1 MINPEQHYNGLSQT
15 EVKALKEKGLTNHL
29 DDPNEDT
36 ILRIIV
42 KNTCTFFNLIIFI
55 LALLVLSSGQ
65 LKNLMFVGVA
75 LCNLAIG
82 IFQEI
87 KAKLT
92 LDHLALI
99 SESKVQ
105 VIRDGKIEPIS
116 HRDIVLGD
124 YVCLKSGN
132 QIVAD
137 STVVEGYLEV
147 NESHLTGEADIIEK
161 KPGDPLYSGSYV
173 ISGTAVTTVIHVGKD
188 NISSKIMLAAKTR
201 HKQKSMLE
209 DSINHILKTVSML
222 LVPLGV
228 LLFITQYF
236 FQDLSYS
243 DAIIGTVASVSGM
256 IPEGLVL
263 LTSIALAIGAINL
276 ARQNT
281 LIHDLFCIETLAHV
295 DVLCLDKTGTLTEGR
310 MSVDKVIPIDE
321 TVNAETLMPG
331 ILGALKDDNATN
343 LALKEHFGVNPIP
356 FEKAIPFSSER
367 KYSAVIFAT
376 QSYYLGAPERLFSQR
391 LAAFEEHISRYTR
404 DGKRV
409 LMLASSAK
417 KSEQLPDDLKPL
429 ALIIISDVIRENA
442 SETLTYF
449 EEQGVDLRIIS
460 GDHPQTVSL
469 IAKKAGLADY
479 ANYVDAS
486 TLTTPEAI
494 EQAVQQYTIFG
505 RVTPLQKRE
514 IVQAL
519 QKQGHTVGMTGDG
532 VNDVM
537 ALKAADCSIAMAEG
551 SDAAKEIS
559 NIVLLDS
566 NFAHLPHVLS
576 EGRKVIHHI
585 QNAASLFLVKTI
597 FSIILSFMT
606 LVVGVAYPFVPIQLT
621 FVSTLAVGIPS
632 FFLTLERDYTLVK
645 GDFYTNV
652 LAKALPGALAVFCE
666 ITFVTLFTHYFS
678 YSQEVRSTMCVL
690 LTALCTMLV
699 QKEIYPLVS
708 HYRRFIFT
716 TLSIAIIVGFLL
728 FHEFFEMVQLD
739 WRCTLYLTILA
750 GLAFVLIRIMR
761 YFSNRYLYR
770 HQNQHT

>member
-1 MINPEQHYNGLSQT
+1 M
-15 EVKALKEKGLTNHL
+15 
-29 DDPNEDT
+29 
-36 ILRIIV
+36 
-42 KNTCTFFNLIIFI
+42 
-55 LALLVLSSGQ
+55 
-65 LKNLMFVGVA
+65 
-75 LCNLAIG
+75 
-82 IFQEI
+82 
-87 KAKLT
+87 
-92 LDHLALI
+92 
-99 SESKVQ
+99 
-105 VIRDGKIEPIS
+105 
-116 HRDIVLGD
+116 
-124 YVCLKSGN
+124 
-132 QIVAD
+132 
-137 STVVEGYLEV
+137 
-147 NESHLTGEADIIEK
+147 
-161 KPGDPLYSGSYV
+161 
-173 ISGTAVTTVIHVGKD
+173 
-188 NISSKIMLAAKTR
+188 
-201 HKQKSMLE
+201 
-209 DSINHILKTVSML
+209 
-222 LVPLGV
+222 
-228 LLFITQYF
+228 
-236 FQDLSYS
+236 
-243 DAIIGTVASVSGM
+243 
-256 IPEGLVL
+256 
-263 LTSIALAIGAINL
+263 
-276 ARQNT
+276 
-281 LIHDLFCIETLAHV
+281 IHDLFCIETLAHV

-666 ITFVTLFTHYFS
+666 ITFVTLFTHYFG

-708 HYRRFIFT
+708 HYRRFIFI

-761 YFSNRYLYR
+761 YFSNRYLHR
-770 HQNQHT
+770 HQTQHT

>member
-1 MINPEQHYNGLSQT
+1 MEKAEHFTGLSRE
-15 EVKALKEKGLTNHL
+15 EVKSLKEKGLTNHL
-29 DDPNEDT
+29 EDPNEDT
-36 ILRIIV
+36 ISRIIL
-42 KNTCTFFNLIIFI
+42 KNICTFFNFIIFI

-75 LCNLAIG
+75 FCNLAIG

-92 LDHLALI
+92 LDRLSLI

-105 VIRDGKIEPIS
+105 VIRDGQVEHIA
-116 HRDIVLGD
+116 HQDIVLGD
-124 YVCLKSGN
+124 FVCLKSGN

-137 STVVEGYLEV
+137 SKVLDGYLEV
-147 NESHLTGEADIIEK
+147 NESLLTGEADIIEK
-161 KPGDPLYSGSYV
+161 RPGDMLYSGSYV
-173 ISGTAVTTVIHVGKD
+173 ISGTATTQVIHVGKD

-201 HKQKSMLE
+201 TNQKSSLE
-209 DSINHILKTVSML
+209 NAINHILKLISIL
-222 LVPLGV
+222 LVPLGI
-228 LLFITQYF
+228 LLFATQYF
-236 FQDLSYS
+236 WQDLSYGE
-243 DAIIGTVASVSGM
+243 AIIGTVASVSGM

-295 DVLCLDKTGTLTEGR
+295 DVLCLDKTGTLTEGK
-310 MSVDKVIPIDE
+310 MSVDKVIPIDDHFSIDKI
-321 TVNAETLMPG
+321 MPQ
-331 ILGALKDDNATN
+331 ILGALTDDNATN
-343 LALKEHFGVNPIP
+343 LALKAHFGVKAISY
-356 FEKAIPFSSER
+356 EKAIPFSSDR
-367 KYSAVIFAT
+367 KYSAVFF
-376 QSYYLGAPERLFSQR
+376 SDHGYFLGAPERLFAHR
-391 LAAFEEHISRYTR
+391 LEAFEEHINRYTR
-404 DGKRV
+404 DGKRILV
-409 LMLASSAK
+409 LARSNQK
-417 KSEQLPDDLKPL
+417 NEQLPTDLTPL
-429 ALIIISDVIRENA
+429 ALIVISDVIRKNA
-442 SETLTYF
+442 KETLTYF

-469 IAKKAGLADY
+469 IAKKAGLANY
-479 ANYVDAS
+479 ANYIDAT
-486 TLTTPEAI
+486 TLCTEKDIEEA
-494 EQAVQQYTIFG
+494 VKQYTIFG
-505 RVTPLQKRE
+505 RVTPLQKRQ

-537 ALKAADCSIAMAEG
+537 ALKVADCSIAMSEG

-566 NFAHLPHVLS
+566 NFEHLPHVLS

-597 FSIILSFMT
+597 FSIILAFMT
-606 LVVGVAYPFVPIQLT
+606 LVIGVAYPFVPIQLT

-632 FFLTLERDYTLVK
+632 FFLTLERDYTIVK

-652 LAKALPGALAVFCE
+652 LARALPGALAVFGE
-666 ITFVTLFTHYFS
+666 IVLVTIFTNYYG
-678 YSQEVRSTMCVL
+678 YSQDVRSTMCVL

-708 HYRRFIFT
+708 HYRRMIFT
-716 TLSIAIIVGFLL
+716 TLSIAIVVGFLV
-728 FHEFFEMVQLD
+728 FHQFFEMVRLD
-739 WRCTLYLTILA
+739 FVCTVYLLLFA
-750 GLAFVLIRIMR
+750 LLAFVLIRMMR
-761 YFSNRYLYR
+761 YLSHLYLYR
-770 HQNQHT
+770 HQ